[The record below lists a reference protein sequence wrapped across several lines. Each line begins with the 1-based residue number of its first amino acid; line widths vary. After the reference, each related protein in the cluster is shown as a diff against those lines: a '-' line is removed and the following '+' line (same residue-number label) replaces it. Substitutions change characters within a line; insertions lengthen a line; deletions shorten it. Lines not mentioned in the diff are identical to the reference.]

1 MLSIAILVFIAG
13 INSGLGKKGDIVLDP
28 KTSSYVGEEID
39 TLKNGLIKG
48 ENGLKETYY
57 RNGRKN
63 GIFKSYYKSNG
74 KLEAIGFYED
84 DKPVGSWYYFNHAG
98 QILMIEE
105 KKGINKDKQVKGDDG
120 VLIKPKYMSYLKQY
134 DPKTGLLKTEGVA
147 LYFEDIEIDY
157 FKYGTWKEY

>member
-1 MLSIAILVFIAG
+1 M
-13 INSGLGKKGDIVLDP
+13 
-28 KTSSYVGEEID
+28 
-39 TLKNGLIKG
+39 
-48 ENGLKETYY
+48 
-57 RNGRKN
+57 
-63 GIFKSYYKSNG
+63 
-74 KLEAIGFYED
+74 EAIGFYED
-84 DKPVGSWYYFNHAG
+84 DKPVGSWYYFNQAG